1 MPPPKRKAT
10 KSRTKSKAKKKTGDF
25 YGQPIKKE
33 QLHKDMGVPKG
44 KKIPLSE
51 INAKLKKLKAKK
63 HKTKEDIT
71 EERRLVFAKNAKTK
85 WKKKK

>member
-1 MPPPKRKAT
+1 MAPPKRKAT
-10 KSRTKSKAKKKTGDF
+10 KSRTKSKAKKTGDF
-25 YGQPIKKE
+25 YGEPIKKG

-63 HKTKEDIT
+63 HKTKADIT

-85 WKKKK
+85 WKKK